1 MIMKLDQ
8 KLTINKLIANDIVNY
23 ALDDAV
29 CENYNVSLETYL
41 NSFDEESKK
50 YIYENIDT
58 ILEDI
63 ENHESVLD
71 LEVRKDDKG
80 TEIDMIFYIEKLYS
94 NEVEKRIGDTADM
107 MEIKIELPE
116 IQDMA
121 VKILDDDEFNDDV
134 ISRLKSFDNGKDLG

>member
-1 MIMKLDQ
+1 M
-8 KLTINKLIANDIVNY
+8 
-23 ALDDAV
+23 
-29 CENYNVSLETYL
+29 
-41 NSFDEESKK
+41 
-50 YIYENIDT
+50 
-58 ILEDI
+58 
-63 ENHESVLD
+63 
-71 LEVRKDDKG
+71 EVRKDEKG

-121 VKILDDDEFNDDV
+121 VKILDDDEFNDDL

>member
-1 MIMKLDQ
+1 MKLEQ

-29 CENYNVSLETYL
+29 CENYNVSLESYL

-50 YIYENIDT
+50 YINENIDT
-58 ILEDI
+58 ILKDI

-80 TEIDMIFYIEKLYS
+80 TEIDMIFYIDKLYS
-94 NEVEKRIGDTADM
+94 NEVEKRIGDTAEM
-107 MEIKIELPE
+107 MKIKIELPE

-121 VKILDDDEFNDDV
+121 VKILDDDEFNDDL
-134 ISRLKSFDNGKDLG
+134 ISRLKNFDNGKDLG

>member
-1 MIMKLDQ
+1 MKLEQ

-29 CENYNVSLETYL
+29 CENYNVSLESYL

-50 YIYENIDT
+50 YINENIDT
-58 ILEDI
+58 ILKDI

-71 LEVRKDDKG
+71 LEVRKDEKG

-94 NEVEKRIGDTADM
+94 NEVEKRIGDTAEM

-121 VKILDDDEFNDDV
+121 VKILDDDEFNDDL
-134 ISRLKSFDNGKDLG
+134 ISRLKNFDNGKDLG

>member
-1 MIMKLDQ
+1 MKLEQ

-41 NSFDEESKK
+41 KSFDEESKK
-50 YIYENIDT
+50 YINENIDN
-58 ILEDI
+58 ILKDI

-80 TEIDMIFYIEKLYS
+80 TEIDMIFYINKLYS
-94 NEVEKRIGDTADM
+94 NEVEKRIGDTAEM
-107 MEIKIELPE
+107 MKIKIELPE

-121 VKILDDDEFNDDV
+121 VKILDDDEFNDDL
-134 ISRLKSFDNGKDLG
+134 INRLKYFDNGKDLG

>member
-1 MIMKLDQ
+1 MKLDQ

-80 TEIDMIFYIEKLYS
+80 TEIDMIFYIDKLYS
-94 NEVEKRIGDTADM
+94 NEVEKRISDTAKI
-107 MEIKIELPE
+107 MEIEIELPE

-121 VKILDDDEFNDDV
+121 VKILDDDEFNDDL
-134 ISRLKSFDNGKDLG
+134 INRLKSFDNGKDLG

>member
-1 MIMKLDQ
+1 MKLEK

-29 CENYNVSLETYL
+29 CENYNVSLESYL

-50 YIYENIDT
+50 YINENIDT
-58 ILEDI
+58 ILKDI

-71 LEVRKDDKG
+71 LEVRKDEKG
-80 TEIDMIFYIEKLYS
+80 TEIDMIFYIDKLYS
-94 NEVEKRIGDTADM
+94 NEVEKRIGDTAEM

-121 VKILDDDEFNDDV
+121 VKILDDDEFNDDL
-134 ISRLKSFDNGKDLG
+134 ISRLKNFDNGKDLC